1 MSDAPHLKKPE
12 IVRELKDR
20 GNDSNNIA
28 IKKSVLADVDKLRID
43 SGKKSGGV

>member
-1 MSDAPHLKKPE
+1 MSTVKKPE

-28 IKKSVLADVDKLRID
+28 IKKSVLADVDKMRID
-43 SGKKSGGV
+43 KGGKSGGV